1 MKHPK
6 STIICLFLF
15 VSVAVRSQEFSFN
28 MIFEDAMGNSDTLIF
43 GYDPE
48 ATLGIDP
55 QFGEVNIHGLPIDTA
70 FDVRV
75 SDELEPMIDTINVY
89 DTFSLK
95 KQIIRTDCD
104 KFPTP
109 IRVNIRCKYWPVTAN
124 WDSTLFN
131 TDCLEGSVLTSV
143 HPGGWWDVGSAS
155 DLWRILLTS
164 ESQVT
169 FTSNIHDSDKQD
181 SISVFWVAMADQRHL
196 LTSTQ
201 SKDNENVIGIF
212 PNPTIDEVHFKG
224 DNIYLIK
231 NVEVFDLLGAKKEV
245 SYQNNIL
252 NVSHLEIGMYF
263 IRVIMSDG
271 STITKNIFKE

>member
-1 MKHPK
+1 
-6 STIICLFLF
+6 
-15 VSVAVRSQEFSFN
+15 
-28 MIFEDAMGNSDTLIF
+28 MIFEDALGNSDTLIF

-55 QFGEVNIHGLPIDTA
+55 MFGEVNIHGLPIDTV

-75 SDELEPMIDTINVY
+75 SDELEPLIDTIKVY

-109 IRVNIRCKYWPVTAN
+109 IRVNIRCKNWPVTAY

-131 TDCLEGSVLTSV
+131 TECLEGSVLTSV

-155 DLWRILLTS
+155 DLWRILLS
-164 ESQVT
+164 KKNQVT
-169 FTSNIHDSDKQD
+169 FTSNIHDYDEQD
-181 SISVFWVAMADQRHL
+181 SISIFWVAMADQRHL

-201 SKDNENVIGIF
+201 SKYNENVIQIF
-212 PNPTIDEVHFKG
+212 PNPTIGEVHFRG
-224 DNIYLIK
+224 DNKYLINK
-231 NVEVFDLLGAKKEV
+231 VEVFDILGVEKEV

-252 NVSHLEIGMYF
+252 NVSHLKSGMYF

-271 STITKNIFKE
+271 STIINNILKK